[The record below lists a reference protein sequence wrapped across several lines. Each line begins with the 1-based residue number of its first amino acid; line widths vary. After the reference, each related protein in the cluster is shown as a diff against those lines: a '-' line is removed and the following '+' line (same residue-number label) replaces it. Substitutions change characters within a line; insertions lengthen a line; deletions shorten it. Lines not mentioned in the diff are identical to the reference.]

1 MAFGDTNK
9 EPKRVHFINLMKS
22 SKDFSGE
29 HLAPISEADVV
40 MLLSHKEIVDGLNEK
55 LKDTGFMLQVN
66 WSEDQGS
73 SWKQY
78 PQSR

>member
-29 HLAPISEADVV
+29 HLAPISETDVV

-66 WSEDQGS
+66 WSNDQGS
-73 SWKQY
+73 TWQQY